1 MKSCTSFL
9 MYRIVQ
15 EFKEVVSIYY
25 PGKFSLFDYF
35 VLQHIY
41 SCDTD
46 GCTQY
51 QLAKGMHVS
60 PARINPVIKK
70 LVNDNMVSVKVDDS
84 SMRVKKIITVS
95 EIGRETVASIEE
107 KSKTII
113 DYANEESNP
122 NHENYSAFTG
132 FLTNLYEKIP

>member
-1 MKSCTSFL
+1 

-41 SCDTD
+41 SCNNE

-70 LVNDNMVSVKVDDS
+70 LVNDNMVSVKVDES
-84 SMRVKKIITVS
+84 SLRVKKIITVT
-95 EIGRETVASIEE
+95 EIGRETVDNIDN
-107 KSKTII
+107 KSRKII
-113 DYANEESNP
+113 DNADEESHP
-122 NHENYSAFTG
+122 NYEDFCAFTG
-132 FLTNLYEKIP
+132 FLTNLYAKIPG